1 MSIVRS
7 RWQVLDATSL
17 KLLACLLMFCDH
29 VHEMFAAQGAPL
41 WLTMLG
47 RPVFPIF
54 LFAAAESFHY
64 TRSRRKYLARL
75 LIASWFMT
83 IFTFLLQRFLPNP
96 DVVLMN
102 NAFST
107 FFVCGLTMLA
117 WDTLRNARRT
127 RTPRLYLRALLIFLI
142 PALCTLP
149 MLAIAQLSFN
159 PEVSPSAIRLLAML
173 ALLFPSYLTVEG
185 GIVMVALG
193 LAFYILRDRRWA
205 QIATL
210 CLVSALVFAAGNG
223 LQALMVFAALP
234 ILLYNGARG
243 RGMKYFFYIF
253 YPAHIGLLYLL
264 ATTLA

>member
-1 MSIVRS
+1 MSTTRF
-7 RWQVLDATSL
+7 RWQVLDATTF

-29 VHEMFAAQGAPL
+29 IHEMFAVQGAPL

-64 TRSRRKYLARL
+64 THSRRKYLTRL
-75 LIASWFMT
+75 LVASWFMT
-83 IFTFLLQRFLPNP
+83 IFTFLLQLLLPNS

-117 WDTLRNARRT
+117 WDTLRNAWHT
-127 RTPRLYLRALLIFLI
+127 QTPRLYLRALLIFLV
-142 PALCTLP
+142 PALCALP
-149 MLAIAQLSFN
+149 MFAIAQLSFN
-159 PEVSPSAIRLLAML
+159 PDVSPAVIRTLAML
-173 ALLFPSYLTVEG
+173 ALFFPSYLTVEG
-185 GIVMVALG
+185 GIAMVALG
-193 LAFYILRDRRWA
+193 LAFYILRGRRWA
-205 QIATL
+205 QIAVL
-210 CLVSALVFAAGNG
+210 FLLSALIFFAGDH
-223 LQALMVFAALP
+223 LQALMIFAALP
-234 ILLYNGARG
+234 ILLYNGERG

-264 ATTLA
+264 ATILA